1 VTEPFELCT
10 VAHLVRPLGVVAHDL
25 QQLRDAVAVASPS
38 ALFQH
43 TVQHRLR
50 HQVGDEPP
58 RDDLS
63 AWVAGVV
70 QDLETA
76 ERLGFAIAEHS
87 ASPDGVREA
96 ILGVLDALPE
106 RARHNRDA
114 PEGGDFI
121 FLEVDSVVLPT
132 GHHVRDAAAVLE
144 ALPQTDV
151 GVWFYHLLEEP
162 WFGDLEHNLVNWV
175 AHQDEKLAQAF
186 RAEVATGLPIET
198 IRRRLMTRMRR
209 RMLPRR
215 VLEAA
220 GHPPDVR
227 RETSREIVSRLI
239 RRRRGGDNPGEAKP

>member
-1 VTEPFELCT
+1 VTTPFELCT
-10 VAHLVRPLGVVAHDL
+10 VAHLVRPLGITAHDL
-25 QQLRDAVAVASPS
+25 QELRDAVADLPPA

-76 ERLGFAIAEHS
+76 ERLGFAIAES
-87 ASPDGVREA
+87 SGSPESVRAAVLGVIDGV
-96 ILGVLDALPE
+96 PE
-106 RARHNRDA
+106 RARKNRDA
-114 PEGGDFI
+114 PENGDFV
-121 FLEVDSVVLPT
+121 FLAADSVVLPT
-132 GHHVRDAAAVLE
+132 GHEVRDAAAVLD

-162 WFGDLEHNLVNWV
+162 WFGDPERSLMAWV
-175 AHQDEKLAQAF
+175 ANQDERLAQAF
-186 RAEVATGLPIET
+186 RAEVSTGLPIET

-209 RMLPRR
+209 RMLGRR
-215 VLEAA
+215 VIEAS

-227 RETSREIVSRLI
+227 RETSREIVGRLM
-239 RRRRGGDNPGEAKP
+239 RRRRGGEAKS

>member
-1 VTEPFELCT
+1 MTAPFELCT
-10 VAHLVRPLGVVAHDL
+10 VAHLVRPLGVIAHDL
-25 QQLRDAVAVASPS
+25 QSLREAVADLPPS

-76 ERLGFAIAEHS
+76 ERLGFAIAE
-87 ASPDGVREA
+87 ASSSPEGVRSA
-96 ILGVLDALPE
+96 VLGVLDAVPE
-106 RARHNRDA
+106 RARRNRDA
-114 PEGGDFI
+114 PEAGDFI
-121 FLEVDSVVLPT
+121 FLEAESVVLPT
-132 GHHVRDAAAVLE
+132 GYEVRDVAQVLE

-162 WFGDLEHNLVNWV
+162 WFGDPESSLLTFV
-175 AHQDEKLAQAF
+175 AQQDEKMADTF
-186 RAEVATGLPIET
+186 RAEVSTGLPIET
-198 IRRRLMTRMRR
+198 IRRRLMTRIRR
-209 RMLPRR
+209 RMLGRR
-215 VLEAA
+215 VIEAS

-227 RETSREIVSRLI
+227 RETSREIVGRLI
-239 RRRRGGDNPGEAKP
+239 RRRRGGEAGS

>member
-1 VTEPFELCT
+1 MSVNGPFELCT
-10 VAHLVRPLGVVAHDL
+10 VAHLVRPLGVTAHDL
-25 QQLRDAVAVASPS
+25 QGLRDAVADLSPS

-76 ERLGFAIAEHS
+76 ERLGFAIAENS
-87 ASPDGVREA
+87 ASPEGVRA
-96 ILGVLDALPE
+96 AVLGVLDAVPE
-106 RARHNRDA
+106 RARRNRDA
-114 PEGGDFI
+114 PEGGDFTL
-121 FLEVDSVVLPT
+121 LEADTVVLPT
-132 GHHVRDAAAVLE
+132 GHEVRDAAAVLE
-144 ALPQTDV
+144 ALPKTDV

-162 WFGDLEHNLVNWV
+162 WFGEPEHTLLSWV
-175 AHQDEKLAQAF
+175 ESQDEKLAHAF

-198 IRRRLMTRMRR
+198 IRRRLMTKMRR
-209 RMLPRR
+209 RMLGRR
-215 VLEAA
+215 VIEAS

-227 RETSREIVSRLI
+227 RETGREVVGRLI
-239 RRRRGGDNPGEAKP
+239 RRRRGGGENPS

>member
-1 VTEPFELCT
+1 MSDPFELCT

-25 QQLRDAVAVASPS
+25 QGLRDAVADLPPP
-38 ALFQH
+38 ALFLH
-43 TVQHRLR
+43 TVQHRMR

-76 ERLGFAIAEHS
+76 ERLGFAIAENS
-87 ASPDGVREA
+87 ASAEGVREA
-96 ILGVLDALPE
+96 VLGVLDAVPE
-106 RARHNRDA
+106 RARRNRDA

-121 FLEVDSVVLPT
+121 FLEAESVVLPT
-132 GHHVRDAAAVLE
+132 GHEVRDAGAVLD

-162 WFGDLEHNLVNWV
+162 WFGDPGRNLLNFV
-175 AHQDEKLAQAF
+175 AAEDEKLAQTF
-186 RAEVATGLPIET
+186 RAEVSTGLPIET
-198 IRRRLMTRMRR
+198 IRRRLMTRIRR
-209 RMLPRR
+209 RMLGRR
-215 VLEAA
+215 VIEAS

-227 RETSREIVSRLI
+227 RETSREIVGRLM
-239 RRRRGGDNPGEAKP
+239 RRRRGGEAGS